1 MNGQNSNLNNGTNN
15 GLNSET
21 LGSTTL
27 GMAQNTPSMK
37 GQNVNQTPVSNFGVN
52 SMPNPTPVSNSGI
65 NSVPNPTPVPN
76 SGINSMPNPSPVP
89 NPGVNSVPNPT
100 PVPNSGINSV
110 PNPTPV
116 PSEPIPRPIPGTET
130 LTGSTV
136 GVNNNF
142 TPTGN
147 INGFTNS
154 NKVENIGAMP
164 PQNNDNKKKKPMNK
178 ILFII
183 LIVVLIGAVAYGVY
197 YFLSVSKN
205 TVKLTP
211 KTVSIGVGETVPD
224 DIKEYATI
232 TRGNSSTCSVNT
244 RNVDTSSIGEYEV
257 TITCGKNTYK
267 SKVVVSD
274 KTAPVAELNMVFKT
288 VNATVSVED
297 FIKSCNDPSN
307 CKTSFADEAK
317 VNEYMATAGG
327 PYEVAIEAVDDA
339 GNNASYTATLYVTSE
354 DIFLFANFSS
364 AEEILTEY
372 KAKKVVNDIF
382 AINRTL
388 VFLNAARRDYKYT
401 FENAADY
408 NEIVKNKEN
417 TITFDGITGIATYD
431 DNNLSLVISTD
442 LSLDT
447 LKSENNGNFPTS
459 YQEIQTIYKDTKG
472 YTPSFIRSYPQAE
485 SEE

>member
-1 MNGQNSNLNNGTNN
+1 MNGQNPNLNNGTNN

-27 GMAQNTPSMK
+27 GMAQNTP
-37 GQNVNQTPVSNFGVN
+37 NVEGPNI
-52 SMPNPTPVSNSGI
+52 NPTPI
-65 NSVPNPTPVPN
+65 PN
-76 SGINSMPNPSPVP
+76 SGINSIPNVAPMPNTTPNVAPQVESLESAPMPTEPVA
-89 NPGVNSVPNPT
+89 
-100 PVPNSGINSV
+100 
-110 PNPTPV
+110 
-116 PSEPIPRPIPGTET
+116 RPIPGTEDM
-130 LTGSTV
+130 LTGNTV

-142 TPTGN
+142 TPSGN

-154 NKVENIGAMP
+154 NKVENIGVVP

-183 LIVVLIGAVAYGVY
+183 LIIALIGAVAYGVY
-197 YFLSVSKN
+197 YFLSVSNN

-232 TRGNSSTCSVNT
+232 TRGNASTCSVNT
-244 RNVDTSSIGEYEV
+244 RNVDTSTVGEYEV

-267 SKVVVSD
+267 AKVVVSD
-274 KTAPVAELNMVFKT
+274 KTAPVVEVNMVFKT
-288 VNATVSVED
+288 INTTVRVED

-317 VNEYMATAGG
+317 VNEYMTAAGG
-327 PYEVAIEAVDDA
+327 PYEVVIEAVDDA
-339 GNNASYTATLYVTSE
+339 GNKADYTATLYVTSE

-364 AEEILTEY
+364 TEEILTEY

-417 TITFDGITGIATYD
+417 TITFDGITGTATYD

-472 YTPSFIRSYPQAE
+472 YTPSFIRSYPQTE